1 MKFVPF
7 LFLFCGINLH
17 LNRYLSAR
25 APNPDNPANFF
36 PRPGAYPPD
45 TLLPAKMQNDT
56 IFLEDLLRKY
66 PQYFSK
72 ILQNRSYYRVQI
84 LYTQIDRDGLNNPSF
99 RNYYF
104 NVNRQTYFY
113 PASTVKMPVALLALQ
128 KLKELGLPGLEK
140 NSSMLTEKEYSGQT
154 AVLNDPTTADGRPTI
169 GNYVKKI
176 FLVSD
181 NDAFNRLYEFLGQ
194 EYIHQHLQNMGYE
207 DARIMHRLEISLT
220 EDENRHTNPVSFF
233 EPSGKFLYQQP
244 MLSSQ
249 VKFSTE
255 ADSIGLGYYKGDQ
268 LINHPMD
275 FSKKNRIGLE
285 DLHRILRS
293 IIFPGTIPAAQ
304 RFNLTEED
312 YNFVYQYMSQYPSES
327 KYPYYDTASNWDA
340 FGKFLF
346 WGSQKGSLP
355 KNIRI
360 FNKEGDAYGFLT
372 DLSYFTDL
380 DRNIEFL
387 LSATIYCNSDGIL
400 NDDKYDYD
408 SVGLPFMK
416 QLGRVVYDF
425 ELRRNRTH
433 IPNLSKFRLRYE
445 K

>member
-7 LFLFCGINLH
+7 LFLFCGLNLH
-17 LNRYLSAR
+17 LNRFPGRVLNTIDEA
-25 APNPDNPANFF
+25 NPF
-36 PRPGAYPPD
+36 PWPGTCSKD
-45 TLLPAKMQNDT
+45 TVLPSRMKNDT

-66 PQYFSK
+66 PQFFSK

-84 LYTQIDRDGLNNPSF
+84 IYSQIERDAFNNPSF

-128 KLKELGLPGLEK
+128 KLRELGLPGLDK

-154 AVLNDPTTADGRPTI
+154 AVLNDPTTADGRPTV

-207 DARIMHRLEISLT
+207 DARIMHRLEVSLT

-233 EPSGKFLYQQP
+233 DPYGKFLFQQP
-244 MLSSQ
+244 MQSSQ
-249 VKFSTE
+249 EKFSTGG
-255 ADSIGLGYYKGDQ
+255 DSIGQGYYKGGQ

-293 IIFPGTIPAAQ
+293 IIFPGTLPASQ
-304 RFNLTEED
+304 RFNLKEED

-327 KYPYYDTASNWDA
+327 KFPYYDTAANWDA

-372 DLSYFTDL
+372 DLTYFTDF
-380 DRNIEFL
+380 DRHIEFL

-416 QLGRVVYDF
+416 QLGRVVYDY
-425 ELRRNRTH
+425 ELKRNRSH
-433 IPNLSKFRLRYE
+433 IPNLWKFRLNYE